1 MPAQRASTPRVPR
14 CCPLGAGPGGA
25 AAAEGGACWRHRFGI
40 RGWTVFFCVLGYRR
54 IWQKAGVLLG
64 STRCGAPPNMM
75 CCMLLMI
82 RFHHPASPHCSFPI
96 HDAHTCTH
104 QISSPSIAAL
114 LFSPSTTHIHP
125 ACPTPT
131 RTLRSATRSRCLS
144 GLRLI
149 PLNPTPCRPAPCPQ
163 MTVGRQSAPCKRVN
177 EGPGGCIHQPTD
189 RKRGGGDDK

>member
-40 RGWTVFFCVLGYRR
+40 RGWTVFFCVLGGY
-54 IWQKAGVLLG
+54 IGFAKGGLLLVELVAVHPPHDVL
-64 STRCGAPPNMM
+64 
-75 CCMLLMI
+75 
-82 RFHHPASPHCSFPI
+82 HVV
-96 HDAHTCTH
+96 DD
-104 QISSPSIAAL
+104 QISSPRIAAL
-114 LFSPSTTHIHP
+114 PFSHPRRTYMHASDFIAEHRRIALFPSTTHIHP